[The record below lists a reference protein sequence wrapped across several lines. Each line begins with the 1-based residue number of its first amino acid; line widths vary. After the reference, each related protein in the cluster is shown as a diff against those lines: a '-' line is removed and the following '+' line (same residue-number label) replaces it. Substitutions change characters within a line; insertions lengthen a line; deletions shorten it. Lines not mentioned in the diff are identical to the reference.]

1 MTQSESTPVV
11 RRAAN
16 AFVLLA
22 LLLAFRLAVA
32 TVFAASL
39 PGPMLTSMIAV
50 MIVADLVAVLL
61 WLGIARRSNIARWIA
76 CLFVTIVAL
85 GSAGDLATYSSR
97 MDRVA
102 LDSPLAFNGITGGFM
117 LLAALVALVILLRV
131 DTREA
136 FSAPAI
142 QR

>member
-1 MTQSESTPVV
+1 MTQSDSAPIV

-50 MIVADLVAVLL
+50 MVVADLVAVLL
-61 WLGIARRSNIARWIA
+61 WLGIARRSNIARWVA
-76 CLFVTIVAL
+76 WLFAALVAL
-85 GSAGDLATYSSR
+85 GSAGDLASYSSR

-117 LLAALVALVILLRV
+117 LITALVALVVLVRV

-136 FSAPAI
+136 FSAQPL